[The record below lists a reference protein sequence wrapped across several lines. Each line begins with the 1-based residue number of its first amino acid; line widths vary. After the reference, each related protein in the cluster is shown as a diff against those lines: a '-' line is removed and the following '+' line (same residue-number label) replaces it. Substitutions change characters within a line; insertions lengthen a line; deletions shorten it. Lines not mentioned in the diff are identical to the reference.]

1 MSLNFT
7 GSVVFDLI
15 NNSTVNCSE
24 IQDLAA
30 ALVDHET
37 LGARDLDEVESH
49 LKTCSSCQ
57 YEYEM
62 DLMTS
67 HIVRARIPLV
77 DAPHEAYANILE
89 AIEEY

>member
-1 MSLNFT
+1 M
-7 GSVVFDLI
+7 D
-15 NNSTVNCSE
+15 CSE

-30 ALVDHET
+30 ALVDHEP
-37 LGARDLDEVESH
+37 LGTRDLEEVEHH

-77 DAPHEAYANILE
+77 DVPSETRERVLH
-89 AIEEY
+89 AIEAD

>member
-1 MSLNFT
+1 M
-7 GSVVFDLI
+7 
-15 NNSTVNCSE
+15 NCSE

-30 ALVDHET
+30 ALVDHE
-37 LGARDLDEVESH
+37 LLNMRDLDEVESH
-49 LKTCSSCQ
+49 LRTCSSCQ
-57 YEYEM
+57 HEYEM

-77 DAPHEAYANILE
+77 DAPREAYLSIRE